1 MLDINLGTIMNNLFT
16 YILAMNEGSD
26 CLTFAEE
33 TNRAQTL
40 EEDGVITES
49 SELTA
54 KFINGVTIRKLTELK
69 SSAHFSEVV
78 CEECWI
84 SYEVI
89 EQPNTINIKPK
100 KKNFTNKCQEAF
112 WLKIKKVQ
120 SDV

>member
-1 MLDINLGTIMNNLFT
+1 MNNLFT
-16 YILAMNEGSD
+16 YILAMNEGSG

-40 EEDGVITES
+40 EEDGIVTES

-54 KFINGVTIRKLTELK
+54 KFINGVTIRKLTELE
-69 SSAHFSEVV
+69 SSAHFSEAV

-100 KKNFTNKCQEAF
+100 KESFTNKCQEAF

-120 SDV
+120 LNIA